1 MSSTNDPSGLA
12 VSAKIFRILDVFV
25 GVREPLT
32 MSDISRAAQLPT
44 STTHRLLQ
52 AMVQWGGLERTADGG
67 YVVGIKLWEIGA
79 RANRS
84 HVLKDVAMPYLQ
96 NLWESTKA
104 HVMLTVMR
112 DFEMLLLE
120 RIEGQYAVPV
130 VGKVGGRLPV
140 HAASAGKLLLAL
152 SEPAVQS
159 EYLSRPMARYTP
171 RTITQPEV
179 LRTELERIRK
189 QGVAVSDGE
198 LAEGTYSCSAPIYGP
213 PSLGLAAVTLLSL
226 AEVRD
231 AQEMNTLIRSTG
243 QQITRALARAFPRE
257 IAPEA

>member
-1 MSSTNDPSGLA
+1 MSSTNDPSELA
-12 VSAKIFRILDVFV
+12 ASAKIFRILDVFV

-32 MSDISRAAQLPT
+32 MSGISRATGLST

-52 AMVQWGGLERTADGG
+52 EMLQWGGLERTADGG
-67 YVVGIKLWEIGA
+67 YVVGIKLWEIAA

-96 NLWESTKA
+96 TLWESTKA
-104 HVMLTVMR
+104 HVMLTVMQ
-112 DFEMLLLE
+112 DFEVLLLE

-130 VGKVGGRLPV
+130 VGKVGGRLPL

-159 EYLSRPMARYTP
+159 EYLSQPMARYTP

-179 LRTELERIRK
+179 LRVDLERIRK

-213 PSLGLAAVTLLSL
+213 PSLGMAAVTLLSL
-226 AEVRD
+226 VGARD
-231 AQEMNTLIRSTG
+231 AQEMNTLVRSTAR
-243 QQITRALARAFPRE
+243 QITQALARAFPRE
-257 IAPEA
+257 IAPGA